1 MFSSAAL
8 ISGLVL
14 TAVPRTRRPRTRRLR
29 VLVAERSEAARS
41 GIVAALEQAGNHVV
55 ASCPDGGS
63 AIAAVARHRVDVCLI
78 GLDLPGGG
86 VTTTRAIAA
95 RRNRPRIIVLAASA
109 RERDIFAALRAG
121 ADSFVIKDVDASSV
135 PAHVAA
141 VAAGVAVLPDGMTAR
156 LIDEFRSLA
165 RSSDSRQPQDP
176 DPAGALAPSP
186 PRKGGS

>member
-1 MFSSAAL
+1 MAGCYRPVSGGGDSDSMFSSAAL
-8 ISGLVL
+8 ISGLVF
-14 TAVPRTRRPRTRRLR
+14 TTVSRTRRLR
-29 VLVAERSEAARS
+29 VLVAERNETARS

-63 AIAAVARHRVDVCLI
+63 AIAAVARHRIDVCLI

-86 VTTTRAIAA
+86 ITTARAIAA

-121 ADSFVIKDVDASSV
+121 ADSFVVKDVDASSV

-156 LIDEFRSLA
+156 LIDEFRSLT
-165 RSSDSRQPQDP
+165 RSSDNRQP
-176 DPAGALAPSP
+176 
-186 PRKGGS
+186 

>member
-109 RERDIFAALRAG
+109 RERDIFAALHADT
-121 ADSFVIKDVDASSV
+121 DSFVIKDVDASSV

-165 RSSDSRQPQDP
+165 RSSDNRQPQDP